1 MSLVRERCIKIIE
14 TLPYELDKE
23 ILKKDTKE
31 ILKDITQRY
40 INTYGTQDLS
50 ENDKECV
57 RALIGNK
64 I

>member
-1 MSLVRERCIKIIE
+1 MSLVRERFIKIIE
-14 TLPYELDKE
+14 MLPYELDKE
-23 ILKKDTKE
+23 ILIKDTKE

-40 INTYGTQDLS
+40 VNAYGTQELS
-50 ENDKECV
+50 ENDKECI